1 MALYDGAIQN
11 VIDAFSALPGIG
23 QKGAQRIAF
32 YLLSADEKQ
41 VEALAESVTDLRR
54 KVRFCDICGNVCESR
69 ICPICADPRRDP
81 RVLCVVQEPKDV
93 MSIERTHEFHGLYH
107 VLGGVI
113 NPMANVRPQ
122 DLRIVQL
129 LRRLG
134 PDGALTLD
142 ESVSGATP
150 GPRPAHDAAAKADDA
165 LAAAGVGGAA
175 GAPDAVVAAGA
186 GAAATASSAATMAPA
201 GGIYAGIAAQESA
214 AHAASA
220 DATASRDA
228 TASTMDSTSAVDSAA
243 AADPTTAAIEAS
255 AAPLPHMVVPPVE
268 EVIIALDPDI
278 EGEATTTYLSGLLAP
293 FGITVSRL
301 ASGLPVGSDLE
312 YADEMTLGRAIAG
325 RRRV

>member
-11 VIDAFSALPGIG
+11 VIDAFSSLPGIG

-32 YLLSADEKQ
+32 YLLQADSAQTDQ
-41 VEALAESVTDLRR
+41 LAKSIVDLKRL
-54 KVRFCDICGNVCESR
+54 VRFCDICGNVCESS

-81 RVLCVVQEPKDV
+81 TVLCVVQEPKDV

-113 NPMANVRPQ
+113 NPMADVRPQ
-122 DLRIVQL
+122 DLRISQL

-134 PDGALTLD
+134 PHGALTVD
-142 ESVSGATP
+142 ET
-150 GPRPAHDAAAKADDA
+150 
-165 LAAAGVGGAA
+165 LAATQQADSPQVDSRQADSVQQ
-175 GAPDAVVAAGA
+175 PDADRQLEDTQSSGQSASSGDQTLPQQSASASHGIYATIAEREASQQNGQRNAADA
-186 GAAATASSAATMAPA
+186 MSAAATVPLI
-201 GGIYAGIAAQESA
+201 G
-214 AHAASA
+214 
-220 DATASRDA
+220 RD
-228 TASTMDSTSAVDSAA
+228 D
-243 AADPTTAAIEAS
+243 
-255 AAPLPHMVVPPVE
+255 VPPVK

-293 FGITVSRL
+293 LGITVTRL

-312 YADEMTLGRAIAG
+312 YADEMTLARALAG

>member
-11 VIDAFSALPGIG
+11 VIDAFSSLPGIG

-32 YLLSADEKQ
+32 YLLQADSAQTDQ
-41 VEALAESVTDLRR
+41 LAKSIVDLKRL
-54 KVRFCDICGNVCESR
+54 VRFCDICGNVCESS

-81 RVLCVVQEPKDV
+81 TVLCVVQEPKDV

-113 NPMANVRPQ
+113 NPMADVRPQ
-122 DLRIVQL
+122 DLRISQL

-134 PDGALTLD
+134 PHGALTVD
-142 ESVSGATP
+142 ET
-150 GPRPAHDAAAKADDA
+150 
-165 LAAAGVGGAA
+165 LAATQQADSVQQ
-175 GAPDAVVAAGA
+175 PDADRQPEETQSSGRSAPSGDQ
-186 GAAATASSAATMAPA
+186 TLPQQNASASH
-201 GGIYAGIAAQESA
+201 GIYATIAERESSQQNGQRNA
-214 AHAASA
+214 ADAMSTAASVPLIG
-220 DATASRDA
+220 RD
-228 TASTMDSTSAVDSAA
+228 D
-243 AADPTTAAIEAS
+243 
-255 AAPLPHMVVPPVE
+255 VPPVK

-293 FGITVSRL
+293 LGITVTRL

-312 YADEMTLGRAIAG
+312 YADEMTLARALAG

>member
-11 VIDAFSALPGIG
+11 VIDAFSSLPGIG

-32 YLLSADEKQ
+32 YLLQADSAQTDQ
-41 VEALAESVTDLRR
+41 LAKSIVDLKRL
-54 KVRFCDICGNVCESR
+54 VRFCDICGNVCESS

-81 RVLCVVQEPKDV
+81 TVLCVVQEPKDV

-113 NPMANVRPQ
+113 NPMADVRPQ
-122 DLRIVQL
+122 DLRISQL

-134 PDGALTLD
+134 PHGALTVD
-142 ESVSGATP
+142 ETLAATQQADSPQVDSRQADSVQQPDADRQSEDTQSSGQSAPSGDQTLPQQSASVSHGIYATIAERESSQQN
-150 GPRPAHDAAAKADDA
+150 GRRNAADAMS
-165 LAAAGVGGAA
+165 
-175 GAPDAVVAAGA
+175 
-186 GAAATASSAATMAPA
+186 AAATVPLI
-201 GGIYAGIAAQESA
+201 G
-214 AHAASA
+214 
-220 DATASRDA
+220 RD
-228 TASTMDSTSAVDSAA
+228 D
-243 AADPTTAAIEAS
+243 
-255 AAPLPHMVVPPVE
+255 VPPVK

-293 FGITVSRL
+293 LGITVTRL

-312 YADEMTLGRAIAG
+312 YADEMTLARALAG

>member
-11 VIDAFSALPGIG
+11 VIDAFSSLPGIG

-32 YLLSADEKQ
+32 YLLQADSAQTDQ
-41 VEALAESVTDLRR
+41 LAKSIVDLKRL
-54 KVRFCDICGNVCESR
+54 VRFCDICGNVCESS

-81 RVLCVVQEPKDV
+81 TVLCVVQEPKDV

-113 NPMANVRPQ
+113 NPMADVRPQ
-122 DLRIVQL
+122 DLRISQL

-134 PDGALTLD
+134 PHGALTVD
-142 ESVSGATP
+142 ET
-150 GPRPAHDAAAKADDA
+150 
-165 LAAAGVGGAA
+165 LAATQQADSVQQ
-175 GAPDAVVAAGA
+175 PDADRQPEETQSSGRSAPSGDQ
-186 GAAATASSAATMAPA
+186 TLPQQNASASH
-201 GGIYAGIAAQESA
+201 GIYATIAERESSQQNGQRNA
-214 AHAASA
+214 A
-220 DATASRDA
+220 DAISNAATVPLIGRD
-228 TASTMDSTSAVDSAA
+228 D
-243 AADPTTAAIEAS
+243 
-255 AAPLPHMVVPPVE
+255 VPPVK

-293 FGITVSRL
+293 LGITVTRL

-312 YADEMTLGRAIAG
+312 YADEMTLARALAG

>member
-129 LRRLG
+129 LKRLG

-142 ESVSGATP
+142 ESVSGAAP
-150 GPRPAHDAAAKADDA
+150 GLRPVHGAAASFSGTATADDA
-165 LAAAGVGGAA
+165 SGAAGAAGAA
-175 GAPDAVVAAGA
+175 GAP
-186 GAAATASSAATMAPA
+186 TAQSAATMAPA

-214 AHAASA
+214 AHAASDA
-220 DATASRDA
+220 SAESGDATASEAADPA
-228 TASTMDSTSAVDSAA
+228 T
-243 AADPTTAAIEAS
+243 AADPTTVDPAS

>member
-11 VIDAFSALPGIG
+11 VIDAFSSLPGIG

-32 YLLSADEKQ
+32 YLLQADSAQTDQ
-41 VEALAESVTDLRR
+41 LAKSIVDLKRL
-54 KVRFCDICGNVCESR
+54 VRFCDICGNVCESS

-81 RVLCVVQEPKDV
+81 TVLCVVQEPKDV

-113 NPMANVRPQ
+113 NPMADVRPQ
-122 DLRIVQL
+122 DLRISQL

-134 PDGALTLD
+134 PHGALTVD
-142 ESVSGATP
+142 ET
-150 GPRPAHDAAAKADDA
+150 
-165 LAAAGVGGAA
+165 LAATQQADSPQVDSAQQ
-175 GAPDAVVAAGA
+175 PDADRQSEDAQSSGQSAPSGDQTLPQQGA
-186 GAAATASSAATMAPA
+186 SASH
-201 GGIYAGIAAQESA
+201 GIYATIAERE
-214 AHAASA
+214 ASQQ
-220 DATASRDA
+220 DGQRN
-228 TASTMDSTSAVDSAA
+228 AA
-243 AADPTTAAIEAS
+243 AAMSTAAPV
-255 AAPLPHMVVPPVE
+255 PLIGRDDVPPVK

-293 FGITVSRL
+293 LGITVTRL

-312 YADEMTLGRAIAG
+312 YADEMTLARALAG

>member
-11 VIDAFSALPGIG
+11 VIDAFSSLPGIG

-32 YLLSADEKQ
+32 YLLQADSAQTDQ
-41 VEALAESVTDLRR
+41 LAKSVVDLKRL
-54 KVRFCDICGNVCESR
+54 VRFCDICGNVCESS

-81 RVLCVVQEPKDV
+81 TVLCVVQEPKDV

-113 NPMANVRPQ
+113 NPMADVRPQ
-122 DLRIVQL
+122 DLRISQL

-134 PDGALTLD
+134 PHGALTVD
-142 ESVSGATP
+142 ETLAATQQADSPQVDSVQQPDADRQPEDTQSSGQSALSGDQTLPQQSPSVSHGIYATIAEREASQQD
-150 GPRPAHDAAAKADDA
+150 GQRNAADAMS
-165 LAAAGVGGAA
+165 
-175 GAPDAVVAAGA
+175 
-186 GAAATASSAATMAPA
+186 AAATVPLI
-201 GGIYAGIAAQESA
+201 G
-214 AHAASA
+214 
-220 DATASRDA
+220 RD
-228 TASTMDSTSAVDSAA
+228 D
-243 AADPTTAAIEAS
+243 
-255 AAPLPHMVVPPVE
+255 VPPVK

-293 FGITVSRL
+293 LGITVTRL

-312 YADEMTLGRAIAG
+312 YADEMTLARALAG

>member
-11 VIDAFSALPGIG
+11 VIDAFSSLPGIG

-32 YLLSADEKQ
+32 YLLQADSAQTDQ
-41 VEALAESVTDLRR
+41 LAKSIVDLKRL
-54 KVRFCDICGNVCESR
+54 VRFCDICGNVCESS

-81 RVLCVVQEPKDV
+81 TVLCVVQEPKDV

-113 NPMANVRPQ
+113 NPMADVRPQ
-122 DLRIVQL
+122 DLRISQL

-134 PDGALTLD
+134 PHGALTVD
-142 ESVSGATP
+142 ETLAATQQADSVQQPDADRQPEETQSSGRSALSGDQTLPQQSASASHGIYATIAEREASQQN
-150 GPRPAHDAAAKADDA
+150 GQRNAAAAMS
-165 LAAAGVGGAA
+165 
-175 GAPDAVVAAGA
+175 
-186 GAAATASSAATMAPA
+186 AAATVPLI
-201 GGIYAGIAAQESA
+201 G
-214 AHAASA
+214 
-220 DATASRDA
+220 RD
-228 TASTMDSTSAVDSAA
+228 D
-243 AADPTTAAIEAS
+243 
-255 AAPLPHMVVPPVE
+255 VPPVK

-293 FGITVSRL
+293 LGITVTRL

-312 YADEMTLGRAIAG
+312 YADEMTLARALAG

>member
-11 VIDAFSALPGIG
+11 VIDAFSSLPGIG

-32 YLLSADEKQ
+32 YLLQADSAQ
-41 VEALAESVTDLRR
+41 TDQIAKSIVDLKRL
-54 KVRFCDICGNVCESR
+54 VRFCDICGNVCESS

-81 RVLCVVQEPKDV
+81 TVLCVVQEPKDV

-113 NPMANVRPQ
+113 NPMADVRPQ
-122 DLRIVQL
+122 DLRISQL

-134 PDGALTLD
+134 PHGALTVD
-142 ESVSGATP
+142 ETLAATQQADSPQVDSVQQPDADRQPEDTQSSGQSAPNGDQTLPQQSASVSHGIYATIAEREASQQD
-150 GPRPAHDAAAKADDA
+150 GQRNAADAMS
-165 LAAAGVGGAA
+165 
-175 GAPDAVVAAGA
+175 
-186 GAAATASSAATMAPA
+186 AAATVPLI
-201 GGIYAGIAAQESA
+201 G
-214 AHAASA
+214 
-220 DATASRDA
+220 RD
-228 TASTMDSTSAVDSAA
+228 D
-243 AADPTTAAIEAS
+243 
-255 AAPLPHMVVPPVE
+255 VPPVK

-293 FGITVSRL
+293 LGITVTRL

-312 YADEMTLGRAIAG
+312 YADEMTLARALAG

>member
-11 VIDAFSALPGIG
+11 VIDAFSSLPGIG

-32 YLLSADEKQ
+32 YLLQADSAQTDQ
-41 VEALAESVTDLRR
+41 LAKSIVDLKRL
-54 KVRFCDICGNVCESR
+54 VRFCDICGNVCESS

-81 RVLCVVQEPKDV
+81 TVLCVVQEPKDV

-113 NPMANVRPQ
+113 NPMADVRPQ
-122 DLRIVQL
+122 DLRISQL

-134 PDGALTLD
+134 PHGALTVD
-142 ESVSGATP
+142 ET
-150 GPRPAHDAAAKADDA
+150 
-165 LAAAGVGGAA
+165 LAATQQADSPQADSVQQPGADWQPEETQSSGRSA
-175 GAPDAVVAAGA
+175 LSGDQTLPQQN
-186 GAAATASSAATMAPA
+186 ASASH
-201 GGIYAGIAAQESA
+201 GIYATIAERESSQQNGQRNA
-214 AHAASA
+214 A
-220 DATASRDA
+220 DAISN
-228 TASTMDSTSAVDSAA
+228 
-243 AADPTTAAIEAS
+243 
-255 AAPLPHMVVPPVE
+255 AAPVPLIGRDDVPPVK

-293 FGITVSRL
+293 LGITVTRL

-312 YADEMTLGRAIAG
+312 YADEMTLARALAG

>member
-150 GPRPAHDAAAKADDA
+150 GPRPAHDAAASLSGTATADDA
-165 LAAAGVGGAA
+165 SGAAGAAGAA
-175 GAPDAVVAAGA
+175 GAP
-186 GAAATASSAATMAPA
+186 TAQSAATMAPA

-214 AHAASA
+214 AHAASDA
-220 DATASRDA
+220 SAESGDATASESADPA
-228 TASTMDSTSAVDSAA
+228 T

>member
-11 VIDAFSALPGIG
+11 VIDAFSSLPGIG

-32 YLLSADEKQ
+32 YLLQADSAQTDQ
-41 VEALAESVTDLRR
+41 LAKSIVDLKRL
-54 KVRFCDICGNVCESR
+54 VRFCDICGNVCESS

-81 RVLCVVQEPKDV
+81 TVLCVVQEPKDV

-113 NPMANVRPQ
+113 NPMADVRPQ
-122 DLRIVQL
+122 DLRISQL

-134 PDGALTLD
+134 PHGALTVD
-142 ESVSGATP
+142 ET
-150 GPRPAHDAAAKADDA
+150 
-165 LAAAGVGGAA
+165 LAATQQADSPQVDSVQQ
-175 GAPDAVVAAGA
+175 PDADRQSEDTQSSGRSAPSGDQ
-186 GAAATASSAATMAPA
+186 TLPQQNASASH
-201 GGIYAGIAAQESA
+201 GIYATIAERESSQQDGQRNA
-214 AHAASA
+214 A
-220 DATASRDA
+220 DAMSN
-228 TASTMDSTSAVDSAA
+228 
-243 AADPTTAAIEAS
+243 
-255 AAPLPHMVVPPVE
+255 AAPVPLIGRDDVPPVK

-293 FGITVSRL
+293 LGITVTRL

-312 YADEMTLGRAIAG
+312 YADEMTLARALAG

>member
-11 VIDAFSALPGIG
+11 VIDAFSSLPGIG

-32 YLLSADEKQ
+32 YLLQADSAQTDQ
-41 VEALAESVTDLRR
+41 LAKSIVDLKRL
-54 KVRFCDICGNVCESR
+54 VRFCDICGNVCESS

-81 RVLCVVQEPKDV
+81 TVLCVVQEPKDV

-113 NPMANVRPQ
+113 NPMADVRPQ
-122 DLRIVQL
+122 DLRISQL

-134 PDGALTLD
+134 PHGALTVD
-142 ESVSGATP
+142 ETLAATQQVDSAQQPDADRQPEETQSSGRSALSGDQTLPQQSASVS
-150 GPRPAHDAAAKADDA
+150 H
-165 LAAAGVGGAA
+165 
-175 GAPDAVVAAGA
+175 
-186 GAAATASSAATMAPA
+186 
-201 GGIYAGIAAQESA
+201 GIYATIAERESSQQNGQRNA
-214 AHAASA
+214 ADAMSTAASVPLIG
-220 DATASRDA
+220 RD
-228 TASTMDSTSAVDSAA
+228 D
-243 AADPTTAAIEAS
+243 
-255 AAPLPHMVVPPVE
+255 VPPVK

-293 FGITVSRL
+293 LGITVTRL

-312 YADEMTLGRAIAG
+312 YADEMTLARALAG

>member
-11 VIDAFSALPGIG
+11 VIDAFSSLPGIG

-32 YLLSADEKQ
+32 YLLQADSAQTDQ
-41 VEALAESVTDLRR
+41 LAKSIVDLKRL
-54 KVRFCDICGNVCESR
+54 VRFCDICGNVCESS

-81 RVLCVVQEPKDV
+81 TVLCVVQEPKDV

-113 NPMANVRPQ
+113 NPMADVRPQ
-122 DLRIVQL
+122 DLRISQL

-134 PDGALTLD
+134 PHGALTVD
-142 ESVSGATP
+142 ETLAATQQADSPQVDSVQQPDADRQPEDTQSSGQSAPNGDQTLPQQSASVSHGIYATIAEREASQQ
-150 GPRPAHDAAAKADDA
+150 GGQRNAADAMS
-165 LAAAGVGGAA
+165 
-175 GAPDAVVAAGA
+175 
-186 GAAATASSAATMAPA
+186 AAATVPLI
-201 GGIYAGIAAQESA
+201 G
-214 AHAASA
+214 
-220 DATASRDA
+220 RD
-228 TASTMDSTSAVDSAA
+228 D
-243 AADPTTAAIEAS
+243 
-255 AAPLPHMVVPPVE
+255 VPPVK

-293 FGITVSRL
+293 LGITVTRL

-312 YADEMTLGRAIAG
+312 YADEMTLARALAG

>member
-150 GPRPAHDAAAKADDA
+150 GLRPAHGAAAKADDA

-228 TASTMDSTSAVDSAA
+228 TASTT
-243 AADPTTAAIEAS
+243 DPTTSAIEAS

>member
-11 VIDAFSALPGIG
+11 VIDAFSSLPGIG

-32 YLLSADEKQ
+32 YLLQADSAQTDQ
-41 VEALAESVTDLRR
+41 LAKSIVDLKRL
-54 KVRFCDICGNVCESR
+54 VRFCDICGNVCESS

-81 RVLCVVQEPKDV
+81 TVLCVVQEPKDV

-113 NPMANVRPQ
+113 NPMADVRPQ
-122 DLRIVQL
+122 DLRISQL

-134 PDGALTLD
+134 PHGALTVD
-142 ESVSGATP
+142 ET
-150 GPRPAHDAAAKADDA
+150 
-165 LAAAGVGGAA
+165 LAATQQADSVQADSVQQ
-175 GAPDAVVAAGA
+175 PDADRQPEETQSSGRSAPSGDQ
-186 GAAATASSAATMAPA
+186 TLPQQNASASH
-201 GGIYAGIAAQESA
+201 GIYATIAERESSQQNGQRNA
-214 AHAASA
+214 A
-220 DATASRDA
+220 DAISN
-228 TASTMDSTSAVDSAA
+228 
-243 AADPTTAAIEAS
+243 
-255 AAPLPHMVVPPVE
+255 AAPVPLIGRDDVPPVK

-293 FGITVSRL
+293 LGITVTRL

-312 YADEMTLGRAIAG
+312 YADEMTLARALAG

>member
-11 VIDAFSALPGIG
+11 VIDAFSSLPGIG

-32 YLLSADEKQ
+32 YLLQADSAQTDQ
-41 VEALAESVTDLRR
+41 LAKSIVDLKRV
-54 KVRFCDICGNVCESR
+54 VRFCDICGNVCESS

-81 RVLCVVQEPKDV
+81 TVLCVVQEPKDV

-113 NPMANVRPQ
+113 NPMADVRPQ
-122 DLRIVQL
+122 DLRISQL

-134 PDGALTLD
+134 PHGALTVD
-142 ESVSGATP
+142 ET
-150 GPRPAHDAAAKADDA
+150 
-165 LAAAGVGGAA
+165 LAATQQADSVQADSVQQ
-175 GAPDAVVAAGA
+175 PDADRQPEETQSSGRSAPSGDQ
-186 GAAATASSAATMAPA
+186 TLPQQNASASH
-201 GGIYAGIAAQESA
+201 GIYATIAERESSQQNGQRNA
-214 AHAASA
+214 A
-220 DATASRDA
+220 DAISN
-228 TASTMDSTSAVDSAA
+228 
-243 AADPTTAAIEAS
+243 
-255 AAPLPHMVVPPVE
+255 AAPVPLIGRDDVPPVK

-293 FGITVSRL
+293 LGITVTRL

-312 YADEMTLGRAIAG
+312 YADEMTLARALAG

>member
-11 VIDAFSALPGIG
+11 VIDAFSSLPGIG

-32 YLLSADEKQ
+32 YLLQADSAQTDQ
-41 VEALAESVTDLRR
+41 LAKSIVDLKRL
-54 KVRFCDICGNVCESR
+54 VRFCDICGNVCESS

-81 RVLCVVQEPKDV
+81 TVLCVVQEPKDV

-113 NPMANVRPQ
+113 NPMADVRPQ
-122 DLRIVQL
+122 DLRISQL

-134 PDGALTLD
+134 PHGALTVD
-142 ESVSGATP
+142 ET
-150 GPRPAHDAAAKADDA
+150 
-165 LAAAGVGGAA
+165 LAATQQVDSVQQ
-175 GAPDAVVAAGA
+175 PDADRQPEETQSSGRSVPSGDQ
-186 GAAATASSAATMAPA
+186 TLPQQNASASH
-201 GGIYAGIAAQESA
+201 GIYATIAERE
-214 AHAASA
+214 ASQQDGQRNAA
-220 DATASRDA
+220 DA
-228 TASTMDSTSAVDSAA
+228 MSAA
-243 AADPTTAAIEAS
+243 AAV
-255 AAPLPHMVVPPVE
+255 PLIGRDDVPPVK

-293 FGITVSRL
+293 LGITVTRL

-312 YADEMTLGRAIAG
+312 YADEMTLARALAG

>member
-11 VIDAFSALPGIG
+11 VIDAFSSLPGIG

-32 YLLSADEKQ
+32 YLLQADSAQTDQ
-41 VEALAESVTDLRR
+41 LAKSIVDLKRL
-54 KVRFCDICGNVCESR
+54 VRFCDICGNVCESS

-81 RVLCVVQEPKDV
+81 TVLCVVQEPKDV

-113 NPMANVRPQ
+113 NPMADVRPQ
-122 DLRIVQL
+122 DLRISQL

-134 PDGALTLD
+134 PHGALTVD
-142 ESVSGATP
+142 ET
-150 GPRPAHDAAAKADDA
+150 
-165 LAAAGVGGAA
+165 LAATQRADSVQQ
-175 GAPDAVVAAGA
+175 PDADRQSEDTQSSGQSAPSGDQ
-186 GAAATASSAATMAPA
+186 TLPQQSASASH
-201 GGIYAGIAAQESA
+201 GIYATIAERE
-214 AHAASA
+214 ASQQDGQRNAA
-220 DATASRDA
+220 DA
-228 TASTMDSTSAVDSAA
+228 MSAA
-243 AADPTTAAIEAS
+243 AMV
-255 AAPLPHMVVPPVE
+255 PLIGRDDVPPVK

-293 FGITVSRL
+293 LGITVTRL

-312 YADEMTLGRAIAG
+312 YADEMTLARALAG

>member
-11 VIDAFSALPGIG
+11 VIDAFSSLPGIG

-32 YLLSADEKQ
+32 YLLQANSTQ
-41 VEALAESVTDLRR
+41 VDQLAKSIVDLKRL
-54 KVRFCDICGNVCESR
+54 VRFCDICGNVCESS

-81 RVLCVVQEPKDV
+81 TVLCVVQEPKDV

-113 NPMANVRPQ
+113 NPMADVRPQ
-122 DLRIVQL
+122 DLRISQL

-134 PDGALTLD
+134 PHGALTVD
-142 ESVSGATP
+142 ET
-150 GPRPAHDAAAKADDA
+150 
-165 LAAAGVGGAA
+165 LAATQQADSRQADSIQQADASRQDGAQSDGQPKLGGDQALPQQ
-175 GAPDAVVAAGA
+175 GAS
-186 GAAATASSAATMAPA
+186 ASH
-201 GGIYAGIAAQESA
+201 GIYVTIAEREVSQQNGQRNA
-214 AHAASA
+214 A
-220 DATASRDA
+220 DA
-228 TASTMDSTSAVDSAA
+228 MSAA
-243 AADPTTAAIEAS
+243 APV
-255 AAPLPHMVVPPVE
+255 PLIGRDDVPPVK

-293 FGITVSRL
+293 LGITVTRL

-312 YADEMTLGRAIAG
+312 YADEMTLARALAG

>member
-150 GPRPAHDAAAKADDA
+150 GPRPAHDAAASFSVTATADDA
-165 LAAAGVGGAA
+165 SAAAGAA
-175 GAPDAVVAAGA
+175 GAP
-186 GAAATASSAATMAPA
+186 TAQSAATMAPT

-228 TASTMDSTSAVDSAA
+228 TASTTDSTSAVDSAT

>member
-165 LAAAGVGGAA
+165 
-175 GAPDAVVAAGA
+175 PVAAGA
-186 GAAATASSAATMAPA
+186 TGATAGAGGAGAAGTASSAATMAPA

-220 DATASRDA
+220 DAAASGDA
-228 TASTMDSTSAVDSAA
+228 TASTTDSAT
-243 AADPTTAAIEAS
+243 AADPTSATSAAAEAS

>member
-11 VIDAFSALPGIG
+11 VIDAFSSLPGIG

-32 YLLSADEKQ
+32 YLLQADSAQTDQ
-41 VEALAESVTDLRR
+41 LAKSIVDLKRL
-54 KVRFCDICGNVCESR
+54 VRFCDICGNVCESS

-81 RVLCVVQEPKDV
+81 TVLCVVQEPKDV

-113 NPMANVRPQ
+113 NPMADVRPQ
-122 DLRIVQL
+122 DLRISQL

-134 PDGALTLD
+134 PHGALTVD
-142 ESVSGATP
+142 ETLAATQQADSPQVDSVQQPDADRQPEDTQSSGQSAPNGDQTLPQQSASVSHGIYATIAEREASQQD
-150 GPRPAHDAAAKADDA
+150 GQRNAADAMS
-165 LAAAGVGGAA
+165 
-175 GAPDAVVAAGA
+175 
-186 GAAATASSAATMAPA
+186 AAATVPLI
-201 GGIYAGIAAQESA
+201 G
-214 AHAASA
+214 
-220 DATASRDA
+220 RD
-228 TASTMDSTSAVDSAA
+228 D
-243 AADPTTAAIEAS
+243 
-255 AAPLPHMVVPPVE
+255 VPPVK

-293 FGITVSRL
+293 LGITVTRL

-312 YADEMTLGRAIAG
+312 YADEMTLARALAG

>member
-11 VIDAFSALPGIG
+11 VIDAFSSLPGIG

-32 YLLSADEKQ
+32 YLLQADSAQTDQ
-41 VEALAESVTDLRR
+41 LAKSIVDLKRL
-54 KVRFCDICGNVCESR
+54 VRFCDICGNVCESS

-81 RVLCVVQEPKDV
+81 TVLCVVQEPKDV

-113 NPMANVRPQ
+113 NPMADVRPQ
-122 DLRIVQL
+122 DLRISQL

-134 PDGALTLD
+134 PHGALTVD
-142 ESVSGATP
+142 ET
-150 GPRPAHDAAAKADDA
+150 
-165 LAAAGVGGAA
+165 LAATQQADSVQQ
-175 GAPDAVVAAGA
+175 PDADRQPEETQSSGRSAPSGDQ
-186 GAAATASSAATMAPA
+186 TLPQQNASASH
-201 GGIYAGIAAQESA
+201 GIYATIAERESSQQNGQRNA
-214 AHAASA
+214 A
-220 DATASRDA
+220 DAISN
-228 TASTMDSTSAVDSAA
+228 
-243 AADPTTAAIEAS
+243 
-255 AAPLPHMVVPPVE
+255 AAPVPLIGRDDVPPVK

-293 FGITVSRL
+293 LGITVTRL

-312 YADEMTLGRAIAG
+312 YADEMTLARALAG

>member
-11 VIDAFSALPGIG
+11 VIDAFSSLPGIG

-32 YLLSADEKQ
+32 YLLQADSAQTDQ
-41 VEALAESVTDLRR
+41 LAKSIVDLKRL
-54 KVRFCDICGNVCESR
+54 VRFCDICGNVCESS

-81 RVLCVVQEPKDV
+81 TVLCVVQEPKDV

-113 NPMANVRPQ
+113 NPMADVRPQ
-122 DLRIVQL
+122 DLRISQL

-134 PDGALTLD
+134 PHGALTVD
-142 ESVSGATP
+142 ETLAATQQADSPQVDSVQQPDADRQPEDTQSSGQSAPNGDQTLPQQSASVSHGIYATIAEREASQQ
-150 GPRPAHDAAAKADDA
+150 GGQRNAADAMS
-165 LAAAGVGGAA
+165 
-175 GAPDAVVAAGA
+175 
-186 GAAATASSAATMAPA
+186 AAATVPLI
-201 GGIYAGIAAQESA
+201 G
-214 AHAASA
+214 
-220 DATASRDA
+220 RD
-228 TASTMDSTSAVDSAA
+228 D
-243 AADPTTAAIEAS
+243 
-255 AAPLPHMVVPPVE
+255 VPPVK

-293 FGITVSRL
+293 LGITVTRL

-312 YADEMTLGRAIAG
+312 YADEMTMARALAG